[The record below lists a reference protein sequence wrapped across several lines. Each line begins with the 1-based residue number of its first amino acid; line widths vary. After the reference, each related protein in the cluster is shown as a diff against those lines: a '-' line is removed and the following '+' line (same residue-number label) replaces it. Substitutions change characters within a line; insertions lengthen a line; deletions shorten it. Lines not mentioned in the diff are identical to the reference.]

1 MRIPAWTPE
10 AQDRDRTFLAHIQNR
25 GRRMPAGAG
34 GQSGSTRIYQICAD
48 RLVMAKIPTE
58 AASVRFVVHV
68 ISDIQLA
75 VYVVIA
81 ALFSIVAIVSL
92 FDAIKEILAL
102 PSSTDLQIGIVG
114 VLEALL
120 LSITVLTLLTTVTV
134 YFQTRHF
141 EPRPLLIAGLT
152 SMIRHV
158 IVSNVAFT
166 EPMQILGTV
175 AVLAVLIAGIVL
187 TRPEDATDHQI
198 M

>member
-1 MRIPAWTPE
+1 
-10 AQDRDRTFLAHIQNR
+10 
-25 GRRMPAGAG
+25 
-34 GQSGSTRIYQICAD
+34 
-48 RLVMAKIPTE
+48 
-58 AASVRFVVHV
+58 V

>member
-1 MRIPAWTPE
+1 
-10 AQDRDRTFLAHIQNR
+10 
-25 GRRMPAGAG
+25 
-34 GQSGSTRIYQICAD
+34 
-48 RLVMAKIPTE
+48 MAKIPDE
-58 AASVRFVVHV
+58 ASSVRFVVRV

-81 ALFSIVAIVSL
+81 ALFSIVALFSL
-92 FDAIKEILAL
+92 YDAIKEILDL
-102 PSSTDLQIGIVG
+102 FSSEDLQVGIVE

-158 IVSNVAFT
+158 IVSNVAGT
-166 EPMQILGTV
+166 DALQIFGTV
-175 AVLAVLIAGIVL
+175 AVLAVLIGGIVL
-187 TRPEDATDHQI
+187 THPEDATDNQI
-198 M
+198 I

>member
-1 MRIPAWTPE
+1 
-10 AQDRDRTFLAHIQNR
+10 
-25 GRRMPAGAG
+25 
-34 GQSGSTRIYQICAD
+34 
-48 RLVMAKIPTE
+48 MAKIPTE

-102 PSSTDLQIGIVG
+102 PSSTDLQVGIVG

>member
-1 MRIPAWTPE
+1 
-10 AQDRDRTFLAHIQNR
+10 
-25 GRRMPAGAG
+25 
-34 GQSGSTRIYQICAD
+34 
-48 RLVMAKIPTE
+48 MAKIPDE
-58 AASVRFVVHV
+58 ASSVRFVVRV
-68 ISDIQLA
+68 ITDIQLA

-81 ALFSIVAIVSL
+81 ALFSIVALFSL
-92 FDAIKEILAL
+92 YDAIKKILEL
-102 PSSTDLQIGIVG
+102 SSSLDLQVGIVK

-158 IVSNVAFT
+158 IVSNVAVTDPF
-166 EPMQILGTV
+166 QLLGTV

>member
-1 MRIPAWTPE
+1 
-10 AQDRDRTFLAHIQNR
+10 
-25 GRRMPAGAG
+25 
-34 GQSGSTRIYQICAD
+34 
-48 RLVMAKIPTE
+48 MAKIPNE

-92 FDAIKEILAL
+92 YDAIKNILIL
-102 PSSTDLQIGIVG
+102 PSSTDLQVGIVG

-158 IVSNVAFT
+158 IVSNVAFA
-166 EPMQILGTV
+166 EPVQILGTV

-187 TRPEDATDHQI
+187 IHPEDTTDHQI